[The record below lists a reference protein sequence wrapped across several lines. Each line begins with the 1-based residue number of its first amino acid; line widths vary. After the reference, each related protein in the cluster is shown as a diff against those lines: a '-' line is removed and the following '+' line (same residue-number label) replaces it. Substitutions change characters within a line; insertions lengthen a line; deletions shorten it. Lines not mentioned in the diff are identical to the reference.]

1 MGGAA
6 DGAQGPRGSDVVT
19 SRAMV
24 AVRIAAPATRV
35 FTAFTAEIGQ
45 WWRPHGLFELN
56 GRADG
61 RLAMEAWAGG
71 RVTETYPDGE
81 EFEVGRV
88 RVWEPPE
95 RLVLSWRA
103 VSFPPDRETQVHV
116 RFEAVAGG
124 TRVVVEHVGWDSL
137 PPEHAARHGFPLLPF
152 HQRLAEWWQALLSDV
167 AARAAD

>member
-1 MGGAA
+1 M
-6 DGAQGPRGSDVVT
+6 T

-103 VSFPPDRETQVHV
+103 ASFPPDRETQVHV

-124 TRVVVEHVGWDSL
+124 TRVVASYSSMIAG
-137 PPEHAARHGFPLLPF
+137 PTIAFARSERRSTGVSIQPSFAPK
-152 HQRLAEWWQALLSDV
+152 
-167 AARAAD
+167 